1 MDTSNTPAAGD
12 TPATDR
18 SDRRRVLRAFN
29 LSLGFV
35 LLLVALFALQQT
47 GWDWR
52 PWAVGPHDTAGL
64 LGLLGAPLLHGSIEH
79 LAANAAA
86 PSPVNCVTLELKVA
100 YHAPLTEEIGRV
112 RAIGQVLSI
121 GKRVAHTEAKLI
133 DAQGKLYASA
143 TSTLLITAR
152 Q

>member
-1 MDTSNTPAAGD
+1 MTGLDE
-12 TPATDR
+12 
-18 SDRRRVLRAFN
+18 LK
-29 LSLGFV
+29 SLMAVGERPPMM
-35 LLLVALFALQQT
+35 ALFDIDLDEVEHGRVVFSASPGRQCYNFM
-47 GWDWR
+47 GI
-52 PWAVGPHDTAGL
+52 AHGGYAAIL
-64 LGLLGAPLLHGSIEH
+64 LDSACGV
-79 LAANAAA
+79 AANAAA

>member
-1 MDTSNTPAAGD
+1 MTGLDEIK
-12 TPATDR
+12 
-18 SDRRRVLRAFN
+18 
-29 LSLGFV
+29 SLM
-35 LLLVALFALQQT
+35 
-47 GWDWR
+47 
-52 PWAVGPHDTAGL
+52 AVGERPPMTAMFDIDLDEVEHGRVVFSASPGRQSYNFMGIAHGGYAAIL
-64 LGLLGAPLLHGSIEH
+64 LDSACGV
-79 LAANAAA
+79 AANAAA

-112 RAIGQVLSI
+112 RAIGQILSI

>member
-1 MDTSNTPAAGD
+1 MTGLDEIK
-12 TPATDR
+12 
-18 SDRRRVLRAFN
+18 
-29 LSLGFV
+29 SLMAVGERPPMM
-35 LLLVALFALQQT
+35 ALFDIDLDEVEHGRVVFSASPGRQSYNFM
-47 GWDWR
+47 GIA
-52 PWAVGPHDTAGL
+52 PGGYAAIL
-64 LGLLGAPLLHGSIEH
+64 LDSACGV
-79 LAANAAA
+79 AANAAA

-100 YHAPLTEEIGRV
+100 HHAPLTEEIRRV
-112 RAIGQVLSI
+112 RAIGQVHSI